1 MNDKIIFTQKSRI
14 SSLEHD
20 LDEFKR
26 HISDRDDELRT
37 NRTNHD
43 RSKERLVEQI
53 IGLSDKFAD
62 INQRM
67 LDIANENSRLKV
79 LVRDNKTSLALAP
92 KKAKKED
99 LVKAEIGKA
108 VSSAK
113 KAKKRGKKKKK

>member
-1 MNDKIIFTQKSRI
+1 MSRTWQN
-14 SSLEHD
+14 L
-20 LDEFKR
+20 L
-26 HISDRDDELRT
+26 SDREDELRS
-37 NRTNHD
+37 NRATHD

-79 LVRDNKTSLALAP
+79 LVRDNKSSLALGPAKKT
-92 KKAKKED
+92 KKAD
-99 LVKAEIGKA
+99 PVKAEIGKA

-113 KAKKRGKKKKK
+113 KGKKKAKRKKK